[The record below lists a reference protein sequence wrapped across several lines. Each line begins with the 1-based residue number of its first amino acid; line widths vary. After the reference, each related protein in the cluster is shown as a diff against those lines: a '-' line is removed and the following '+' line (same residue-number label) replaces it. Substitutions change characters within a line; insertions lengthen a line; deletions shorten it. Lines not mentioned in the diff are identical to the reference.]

1 MCSDVTCS
9 LDEHINAPFSTPKAV
24 SGDCHPGNIFHLRSR
39 KQQEKNASG
48 MSKIVDGDHANGS
61 KQRFQQLDSIR
72 GELFS
77 ATKIGAC
84 IC

>member
-1 MCSDVTCS
+1 
-9 LDEHINAPFSTPKAV
+9 
-24 SGDCHPGNIFHLRSR
+24 
-39 KQQEKNASG
+39 

-61 KQRFQQLDSIR
+61 NQRFQQLDSIR

-84 IC
+84 TCWIWYPEAELWSCIRMWWVWDYVVSLKLSWKLCNL